1 MFRHWCHWYF
11 YSCILSYSVLRL
23 AFNLFPPCFS
33 LYYLILLYF
42 FTSLLSSFSSPN
54 LPFVLILLLSS
65 LIPLSALLCSTLLK
79 RSILIYDSS
88 LTPHPPCTSYHS
100 NPLQHSIPLITP
112 TYSLLSL
119 LSLLH
124 CSVLGIETLPCGP
137 DRTAPHAPQNETGV
151 RTRGYKQYVL
161 RLPSHGSS
169 LSVSNYA

>member
-1 MFRHWCHWYF
+1 
-11 YSCILSYSVLRL
+11 VLRL
-23 AFNLFPPCFS
+23 TFNLFPPCFS

-42 FTSLLSSFSSPN
+42 FTSLLSSFSSSPN
-54 LPFVLILLLSS
+54 LPFVLLLLLSS
-65 LIPLSALLCSTLLK
+65 LIPLSALLYSTQAFTPLLH
-79 RSILIYDSS
+79 LTHLS
-88 LTPHPPCTSYHS
+88 LTPHPPCTSSHS
-100 NPLQHSIPLITP
+100 NPLQHSILLITP
-112 TYSLLSL
+112 TYSFLSL

-161 RLPSHGSS
+161 RLPSHRSS